1 MKQLFS
7 GMLVVLSLLLVT
19 PLLAGAADGKGAAPE
34 VRAQAAVATVN
45 INNATARELENL
57 PGIGKATAENIVAYR
72 TANGPFKSRDDLRK
86 VKGVGEK
93 TMEKVRQLVA
103 VQ

>member
-1 MKQLFS
+1 MKQLLY
-7 GMLVVLSLLLVT
+7 GMLVVFCL
-19 PLLAGAADGKGAAPE
+19 LLAGPLVAGAAEGKAGAPE
-34 VRAQAAVATVN
+34 GKAQAAVATVN
-45 INNATARELENL
+45 INSATVKELENL
-57 PGIGKATAENIVAYR
+57 PGIGKTTALNIVDYR
-72 TANGPFKSRDDLRK
+72 TANGPFKTRDDLLK

>member
-1 MKQLFS
+1 MKQLLS
-7 GMLVVLSLLLVT
+7 GMMVVLCLSLAA
-19 PLLAGAADGKGAAPE
+19 PLLAGAADGKVAAPE

-45 INNATARELENL
+45 INNATVKELENL
-57 PGIGKATAENIVAYR
+57 PGIGKATAGNIVAYR

-93 TMEKVRQLVA
+93 TMEKVRQLIA